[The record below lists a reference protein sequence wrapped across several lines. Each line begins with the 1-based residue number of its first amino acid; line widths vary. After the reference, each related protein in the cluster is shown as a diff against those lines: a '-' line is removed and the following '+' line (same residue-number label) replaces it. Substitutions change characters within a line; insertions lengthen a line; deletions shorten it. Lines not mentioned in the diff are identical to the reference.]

1 MKVRSIRCAF
11 YLTGM
16 LAALVFNTTAQ
27 ADRENDDDR
36 SKGDMACPVEYY
48 NGIPMDVEFG
58 PGTQEITHCLQVR
71 HKAKVVVAIDNTHPT
86 DKNGITKKDKATFLS
101 NVDLMIKNY
110 EQVHGMKIG
119 KDIKVAV
126 VGSASGAL
134 LLTKTHKAW
143 GIDALGHPMPNP
155 FAALVQKG
163 IDAGMKFY
171 LCQMAARELG
181 IKRDTVLD
189 GVAMVPGGHIAV
201 ADLQMRGYALIK
213 P

>member
-1 MKVRSIRCAF
+1 MKVRSIRSKF

-16 LAALVFNTTAQ
+16 LAALVFSSAAQ
-27 ADRENDDDR
+27 ADRERDDDHDK
-36 SKGDMACPVEYY
+36 SDTACPVEYY

-71 HKAKVVVAIDNTHPT
+71 HNAKVVIAMDNTHPT
-86 DKNGITKKDKATFLS
+86 DKNGVTKKDKATFLS
-101 NVDLMIKNY
+101 NVDLMITNY

-119 KDIKVAV
+119 KDIKVVV

-143 GIDALGHPMPNP
+143 GVDALGHPMPNP

-181 IKRDTVLD
+181 IKRDNTLD

>member
-1 MKVRSIRCAF
+1 MKIHSIRFASC
-11 YLTGM
+11 LTG
-16 LAALVFNTTAQ
+16 LFAALAFGNGAQ
-27 ADRENDDDR
+27 SHENDNDHG
-36 SKGDMACPVEYY
+36 KGDTACPVEYY

-71 HKAKVVVAIDNTHPT
+71 HNAKVVISMDATHPKG
-86 DKNGITKKDKATFLS
+86 KNGLARTDKATFLS
-101 NVDLMIKNY
+101 NVDFMIANY

-119 KDIKVAV
+119 KDIKVVV
-126 VGSASGAL
+126 VGSSSGAL
-134 LLTKTHKAW
+134 LLTKAHKAW
-143 GIDALGHPMPNP
+143 GVDALGQALPNP

-181 IKRDTVLD
+181 IKRDNTLD
-189 GVAMVPGGHIAV
+189 GVEMVPGGHIAV
-201 ADLQMRGYALIK
+201 ADLQMRGYALII